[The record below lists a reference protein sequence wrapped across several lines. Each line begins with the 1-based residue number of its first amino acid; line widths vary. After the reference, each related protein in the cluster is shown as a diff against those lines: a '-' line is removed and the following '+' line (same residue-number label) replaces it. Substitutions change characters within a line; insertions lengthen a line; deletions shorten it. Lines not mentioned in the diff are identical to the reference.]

1 MPNRPSRTS
10 QKLAGLILMTGTY
23 AKWSWILSE
32 NVAEAQ
38 RRRLAE
44 LNLYPRLRFRLYEQG
59 WFHRIISLLD
69 RVFLQSQLV
78 YMVLRKRFFEDR
90 IQAELEQGATQVVIL
105 GAGLDPGGIRLA
117 GNHPEIRVWEID
129 RVSLPISQSGNA
141 NPENLHRIT
150 ANLADP
156 TWTTQLQ
163 SHPYW
168 QSTAKTVF
176 AAEGLLMYL
185 EADAVRRLL
194 GALKQMTPYRGS
206 FYFSFLR
213 TSAWGKPRYGNF
225 SPLVRLGLSL
235 VGEPL
240 RWSINPEEIS
250 TFLGQEGLTS
260 ERTPDEADLY
270 QLYLS
275 THPIWRN
282 HPKPTI
288 EFLAHAKWPKS
299 DAGQHP

>member
-10 QKLAGLILMTGTY
+10 QKLAGLILMTDTY

-59 WFHRIISLLD
+59 WFHRIIALLD

-90 IQAELEQGATQVVIL
+90 LQAEIKQGATQVVIL

-129 RVSLPISQSGNA
+129 RVSLPISPSGNQDR
-141 NPENLHRIT
+141 ENLHRIT

-156 TWTTQLQ
+156 HWITQLQ
-163 SHPYW
+163 SHPCW
-168 QSTAKTVF
+168 QSTARTVF

-185 EADAVRRLL
+185 EADAVRRLI
-194 GALKQMTPYRGS
+194 GVLKQLIPDSGS
-206 FYFSFLR
+206 FYFSYLR
-213 TSAWGKPRYGNF
+213 TSVWGKPRYGNF

-240 RWSINPEEIS
+240 RWSIDPEEIS

-260 ERTPDEADLY
+260 ELTRDEADLH

-275 THPIWRN
+275 TYPLWRN
-282 HPKPTI
+282 HPKPAI
-288 EFLAHAKWPKS
+288 EFLAHAKWSKS
-299 DAGQHP
+299 DASQHP